1 MHFAAGEGRLSH
13 LEQWFNLLRPCF
25 SSISYQRHL
34 QELCRGYVASCNLN
48 QLQKVGRKIL
58 SQEIYHKYLPS
69 VLLKTQE
76 IRVNKQIHIMILN
89 LHYAVTVYVIIINY
103 TNSNNINDNRI
114 ILVMIL
120 QMTLSL
126 MSQLPCKQLTLVFI
140 SINYE
145 DDNLIAVVI
154 MITVVKLMLLT
165 LK

>member
-13 LEQWFNLLRPCF
+13 LEQWFNLRRPCF

>member
-1 MHFAAGEGRLSH
+1 MNNGLISSDHVSAVSRISGTCKSCAEDMSRLVT
-13 LEQWFNLLRPCF
+13 LTNFR
-25 SSISYQRHL
+25 Y
-34 QELCRGYVASCNLN
+34 
-48 QLQKVGRKIL
+48 VGRKIL
-58 SQEIYHKYLPS
+58 SQEIYHKYLPF

-76 IRVNKQIHIMILN
+76 IRVDKQIHIMILN

-114 ILVMIL
+114 VLVMIL

-154 MITVVKLMLLT
+154 MITVVKLMVLT